1 MFQVANTK
9 MPQACLFHCFYL
21 GLDPSDAKAAANRG
35 CDSKYQAIHKSDFRE
50 IGHGK
55 QVSEQTTGQV
65 TTHREVKGVHEN
77 LKLDDY
83 GLTSQK
89 TCYGGSLETE
99 LQISGTFR
107 KETQRQIDGVIGTV
121 DVLGKPMSEQS
132 TGFMRMQEQESD
144 RVSLGSVAADR
155 VKSTLFEGPGSDFR
169 LGSSQTPSARLQVGE
184 GTFEESSR
192 IASIDGTRLETSRTL
207 LLGSRTAASD
217 DGNSIDVRRGYIHSN
232 DMKKSCYSDQG
243 FTKKHAKTT
252 SFAGKATDFQISAH
266 SKPTFR
272 AFVGKGDLSSATS
285 SSISSWTGSKKDW
298 QEDNFQGVVVRLNG
312 LDLDTGSLSRMA
324 SRSDH
329 SLISGYAVQ
338 EASTHQ
344 KLLGVETCLTKDM
357 SVSRDAFGF
366 MYSQR
371 SASCKKGWWN
381 NTVETVQLP
390 FVQYSR
396 KGAATIDSAG
406 LVQLSDGAE
415 ITDYSLSDV
424 TKNSI
429 LRHSANLLHDRN
441 IHNLDA
447 GMTEIM
453 DGAWMCAKSA
463 SMDEFTHG
471 FVSAM
476 KNRGYPTSNISMAV
490 NLVGKP
496 LWRAYQT
503 DGQKGFAQ
511 AVQHSLQD
519 LLAATGDA
527 TERPAEFVL
536 SCVNSAAPLLGSDL
550 NVQWNEDYKG
560 FRMMGYGLGAGRQID
575 VGKNGFVEDTGIHG
589 SYRFR
594 STLNTV
600 GQKLSVAS
608 VPLKL

>member
-1 MFQVANTK
+1 MTTYGIRA
-9 MPQACLFHCFYL
+9 
-21 GLDPSDAKAAANRG
+21 
-35 CDSKYQAIHKSDFRE
+35 KSDVFGAQFADLRA
-50 IGHGK
+50 
-55 QVSEQTTGQV
+55 
-65 TTHREVKGVHEN
+65 
-77 LKLDDY
+77 
-83 GLTSQK
+83 
-89 TCYGGSLETE
+89 
-99 LQISGTFR
+99 
-107 KETQRQIDGVIGTV
+107 
-121 DVLGKPMSEQS
+121 
-132 TGFMRMQEQESD
+132 GFMRMHEQDSD

-169 LGSSQTPSARLQVGE
+169 LGSSQTPAARLQVGE

-207 LLGSRTAASD
+207 LLGSRTAASVG
-217 DGNSIDVRRGYIHSN
+217 GNSIDVRRGYIHSN

-243 FTKKHAKTT
+243 FTKEHAKTT
-252 SFAGKATDFQISAH
+252 SFAGKATDFQFSAH
-266 SKPTFR
+266 NKPMFR

-298 QEDNFQGVVVRLNG
+298 QQDNFRGAVVRLNG

-338 EASTHQ
+338 EDSTHQ
-344 KLLGVETCLTKDM
+344 KLLGVETCWTKDM
-357 SVSRDAFGF
+357 SVSHDGFGL

-371 SASCKKGWWN
+371 SASYKKGWWN
-381 NTVETVQLP
+381 NTGEETVHLP

-429 LRHSANLLHDRN
+429 RHSAHFLHDRN

-476 KNRGYPTSNISMAV
+476 KNRGYPTSKISMAV

-527 TERPAEFVL
+527 TERPVEFVL

-560 FRMMGYGLGAGRQID
+560 FRMMGNGLGAGRQID

-600 GQKLSVAS
+600 GQKLSVAG